1 MHIGTETSPDLH
13 GEVGLTSVGGAC
25 PLVCRVPTGMPPPQ
39 ELYSCLLENARRA
52 KPPRTN
58 VMHAG
63 DFTFPSGHIKKVK
76 MKLTFTNYFDLYQPT
91 QYVLLMCNQY
101 EN

>member
-1 MHIGTETSPDLH
+1 MHIGTETGPDLH
-13 GEVGLTSVGGAC
+13 GEVGLTSVGRAC
-25 PLVCRVPTGMPPPQ
+25 PLVCRVPTGMPPPPP
-39 ELYSCLLENARRA
+39 RA

-58 VMHAG
+58 VMHA
-63 DFTFPSGHIKKVK
+63 DITFPSGHIKKVK
-76 MKLTFTNYFDLYQPT
+76 MKLIFTNYFDLCQPT